1 MKDWGRIGTGL
12 LLALFLCGNGYVELS
27 GRYIV
32 GVPAKLGFA
41 SGFVLLL
48 SIFMQLGSSPTDSAA
63 RRCTRMRRYF
73 WALFLYYLWI
83 LGNMLFFD
91 AAFGRA
97 HNGLQPHFNF
107 YAVDINL
114 EPLKTIRNYLRA
126 YHNGNISGSLVAINL
141 IGNLAAFAPMG
152 VFLPTLWRPAR
163 NFFVFTLGMTV
174 MICTVEFLQI
184 FTRTGSCDV
193 DDVILNVAGAL
204 VVWLVVQL
212 PAVRRRLYDLSPIA
226 KG

>member
-1 MKDWGRIGTGL
+1 MKNWGRTGTGL
-12 LLALFLCGNGYVELS
+12 LLALFLCCNGYVELS

-41 SGFVLLL
+41 AGFVLLL
-48 SIFMQLGSSPTDSAA
+48 TVFTQTGACPTDSAA
-63 RRCTRMRRYF
+63 RGRTRMRRYF
-73 WALFLYYLWI
+73 LALFLYYLWI

-97 HNGLQPHFNF
+97 HNGLQPNFNF

-126 YHNGNISGSLVAINL
+126 YHNGNISGNLVAINL
-141 IGNLAAFAPMG
+141 IGNLAAFAPMA

-163 NFFVFTLGMTV
+163 NFLVFTLGMTV
-174 MICTVEFLQI
+174 MICAVEIIQI
-184 FTRTGSCDV
+184 FTGTGSCDV
-193 DDVILNVAGAL
+193 DDVILNLAGAL
-204 VVWLVVQL
+204 VVWLAVQL
-212 PAVRRRLYDLSPIA
+212 PPVRRRLYDLSPNA